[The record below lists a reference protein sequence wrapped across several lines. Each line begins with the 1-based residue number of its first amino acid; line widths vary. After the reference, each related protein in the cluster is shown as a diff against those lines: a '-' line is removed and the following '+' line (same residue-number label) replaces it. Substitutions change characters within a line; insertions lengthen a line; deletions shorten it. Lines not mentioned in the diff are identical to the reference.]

1 MEEAGNRFRL
11 LELSMSMTDPIADM
25 LTRIRNAQ
33 QAGHMSLEVPRS
45 KIKLGIAQLLKSEG
59 FIEGYVETGSG
70 IASAVKMFLKYQGD
84 TGAIRGIQRISK
96 PGRRVYVG
104 KDEIP
109 RVRNG
114 LGVAIL
120 TTPRG
125 LLTDAQ
131 ARRAGVGGEVICH
144 IW

>member
-1 MEEAGNRFRL
+1 
-11 LELSMSMTDPIADM
+11 MSMTDPIADM

-33 QAGHMSLEVPRS
+33 QAGHANTNVPRS
-45 KIKLGIAQLLKSEG
+45 KIKLGIAHLLKAEG
-59 FIEGYVETGSG
+59 FIEGYVESGSG
-70 IASAVKMFLKYQGD
+70 VQSTVKLFLKYNGS
-84 TGAIRGIQRISK
+84 TGAIRGIRRISK

-104 KDEIP
+104 KADVP

-144 IW
+144 VW